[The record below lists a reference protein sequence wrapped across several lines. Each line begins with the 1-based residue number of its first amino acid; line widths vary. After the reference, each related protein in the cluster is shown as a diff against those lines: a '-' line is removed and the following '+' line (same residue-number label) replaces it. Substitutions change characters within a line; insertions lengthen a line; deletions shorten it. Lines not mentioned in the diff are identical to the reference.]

1 MSAMKSSLEL
11 AEAMEER
18 FLEFVARICLLVE
31 ALPDTKTGRHIS
43 GQMIRSGTS
52 PAPNYAEA
60 CAAESRNDFTHKLSI
75 VLKELRETRIW
86 LKLTAKTGTMKK
98 GRLNPLID
106 ECTELMNI
114 VGASIVTAK
123 SNAPTKRS
131 AR

>member
-1 MSAMKSSLEL
+1 
-11 AEAMEER
+11 
-18 FLEFVARICLLVE
+18 
-31 ALPDTKTGRHIS
+31 
-43 GQMIRSGTS
+43 
-52 PAPNYAEA
+52 
-60 CAAESRNDFTHKLSI
+60 
-75 VLKELRETRIW
+75 
-86 LKLTAKTGTMKK
+86 MKK